1 MLATSINEAE
11 NEIMWRVEQAYE
23 PARPNL
29 WGSAHVAWTKN
40 FASVQDPNERINSL
54 VDRTMPGGKVPA
66 SVETMRSIIT
76 EWYDRHGFD
85 VSDEGQQEELL
96 ELIRTAQDRESQ
108 QDALFRRLR
117 GDLGFRLFDHF
128 SIRASVMARPCSGR
142 CRRILDT
149 IRARLDGQVNEHN
162 AQCSRGGAQC
172 GIGDPSCGISLV
184 LVPGFCPQCIFDR
197 SF

>member
-1 MLATSINEAE
+1 MEAAASKQAIIKSMREDFYTTFFQSYGDRAAQKTATESAQDFAQTTQAFLSMLATSINEAE

-108 QDALFRRLR
+108 QDSLFRRLR
-117 GDLGFRLFDHF
+117 VRE
-128 SIRASVMARPCSGR
+128 S
-142 CRRILDT
+142 
-149 IRARLDGQVNEHN
+149 
-162 AQCSRGGAQC
+162 
-172 GIGDPSCGISLV
+172 
-184 LVPGFCPQCIFDR
+184 
-197 SF
+197 